1 MLPGMGFYSAKCL
14 GCSHPILCLNATDPI
29 NTWMNQAVAVTEDGS
44 ILKGEYD
51 GYGALHSPSGSEF
64 PDAVGH
70 GTSVWHRAC
79 WEVAGKPDDYR
90 GPSPHAEDQGWFFD
104 DGAHDVAEP
113 KR

>member
-1 MLPGMGFYSAKCL
+1 MGFYSAKCL

-29 NTWMNQAVAVTEDGS
+29 NTWMSQAVAVTADGS
-44 ILKGEYD
+44 LLKGEYD

-90 GPSPHAEDQGWFFD
+90 GSSPRAEDQGWFFA
-104 DGAHDVAEP
+104 DGAHDLPEP